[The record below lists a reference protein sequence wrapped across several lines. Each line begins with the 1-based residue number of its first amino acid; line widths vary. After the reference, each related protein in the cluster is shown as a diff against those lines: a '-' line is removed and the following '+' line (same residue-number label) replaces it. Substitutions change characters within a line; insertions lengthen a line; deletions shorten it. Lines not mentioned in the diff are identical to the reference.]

1 MKIETMIY
9 IYGAVCV
16 SMIIFNIIYTL
27 VLKVSEPRL
36 KKRCEKL
43 SALIHVQLDNITRD
57 EMPGQKHLS
66 WLSRKMKSL
75 DNLIA
80 FDRVLE
86 TLCSEADNKAAEE
99 YLIRIQPV
107 ILYLAVVYEK
117 RDNMQAG
124 YFSYFLARYS
134 VKRRQPIDSLQDIL
148 LNYIRKDNLYCRIN
162 ALDALYRFGSAEHI
176 VDAVRLQDDGKVY
189 IHEKILTEGLL
200 SYTGEHRKL
209 IDMLLEKFSSFSEHT
224 QLAIMNYIRF
234 QTGDYKSEMLRIMT
248 DETRPKE
255 LRLSAIRYF
264 GRYVYPPAAKEL
276 LSFAKDKDP
285 THWEYTN
292 VAVASLGKYD
302 GEEVIHVLKEALHS
316 DNWYV
321 RFSAAQT
328 LEAHHMKYSD
338 LLDVITGSD
347 RYAREM
353 MTWHLESQKLRKKE
367 V

>member
-16 SMIIFNIIYTL
+16 SMIFFNIIYTL
-27 VLKVSEPRL
+27 VLKGSNPRL

-43 SALIHVQLDNITRD
+43 SVPVQNQLHKITQEENPD
-57 EMPGQKHLS
+57 QKHLS
-66 WLSRKMKSL
+66 WLSRKLKHL

-86 TLCSEADNKAAEE
+86 QICGSADNKAAQE
-99 YLIRIQPV
+99 YLYRIQPV

-124 YFSYFLARYS
+124 YFSYFISRYA
-134 VKRRQPIDSLQDIL
+134 VKRRQPIDSLQNIL

-162 ALDALYRFGSAEHI
+162 ALDALYRLGSVEHI
-176 VDAVRLQDDGKVY
+176 VDAIRLQDDGKIY
-189 IHEKILTEGLL
+189 LHEKILTEGLL
-200 SYTGEHRKL
+200 SYTGEHTKL
-209 IDMLLEKFSSFSEHT
+209 IDALLAELSAFTEHT
-224 QLAIMNYIRF
+224 RLAILNYIRF
-234 QTGDYKSEMLRIMT
+234 QTGDYKEEMLAIMT
-248 DETRPKE
+248 DETQPKE

-264 GRYVYPPAAKEL
+264 GRYFYRPAEKVL
-276 LSFAKDKDP
+276 LSFAKDKNP
-285 THWEYTN
+285 TRWEYTN
-292 VAVASLGKYD
+292 VAVASLGKYAGD
-302 GEEVIHVLKEALHS
+302 EVIQVLKEALHS

-321 RFSAAQT
+321 RYSAAET
-328 LEAHHMKYSD
+328 LEAHHMEYSD

-353 MTWHLESQKLRKKE
+353 MTWHLESHKLRKME